1 MKKLKRFIRHMIQ
14 PINLGELVRSLPP
27 ESRILDVG
35 CGNHS
40 PTRYKKVNPHI
51 SYFGLD
57 IAEYELNAQDYAL
70 AEEIRFVGANTFD
83 QGIIEFGQ
91 LFDLIIS
98 SHNIEHVDEPVRVL
112 AAMARS
118 LSAGGK
124 LWLSFPSQH
133 SVNLPS
139 RGGCLNFYD
148 DKTHKKPVDELDLLQ
163 RLGEQGLEVLHYKS
177 RYRPVIAYLLGA
189 MQEPF
194 SRWAGHIF
202 SHTWSFWGF
211 ETVVVAQKPTSAHP

>member
-1 MKKLKRFIRHMIQ
+1 MKRLKHFIRHMIH
-14 PINLGELVRSLPP
+14 PINLGELVRSLPA
-27 ESRILDVG
+27 ESRVLDVG

-40 PTRYKKVNPHI
+40 PTRYKKVNPDI
-51 SYFGLD
+51 LYFGLD

-70 AEEIRFVGANTFD
+70 AEEIRFVGANAFD
-83 QGIIEFGQ
+83 QGISQFGQ

-98 SHNIEHVDEPVRVL
+98 SHNIEHVDEPVRVM
-112 AAMARS
+112 AAMAAS

-148 DKTHKKPVDELDLLQ
+148 DKTHKKPVDELDMLD
-163 RLGEQGLEVLHYKS
+163 RLGAHGLEVLHYKS

-189 MQEPF
+189 VQEPF
-194 SRWAGHIF
+194 SRLAGHIF
-202 SHTWSFWGF
+202 SYTWSFWGF
-211 ETVVVAQKPTSAHP
+211 ETIVIAQKPALTHP